1 MAVYEI
7 LFLTF
12 VCYKD
17 SNLLNLIYVVYS
29 FHHDDNYIF
38 MPWQY
43 YVLVLLE
50 VVIVMIIYYNNRSNY
65 L

>member
-1 MAVYEI
+1 MKYYVIYLRFKRLAVYEI

-38 MPWQY
+38 MP
-43 YVLVLLE
+43 
-50 VVIVMIIYYNNRSNY
+50 
-65 L
+65 